1 VAASAIVVPFAG
13 LEPTVGRWR
22 RALTAD
28 GAQSMPTH
36 VTLIYP
42 FVPRTQLRDHLI
54 AALREVLATFSPFDV
69 RFEAFARF
77 DADPPVLYLQP
88 DPAQPFLELIAA
100 IAARFPDHPPFAGI
114 HDPIIPHLTVAQTRD
129 ASAMRAAEESVARH
143 LPLTA
148 AAHSVHIMEHR
159 PADGWRTHTAIA
171 L

>member
-1 VAASAIVVPFAG
+1 
-13 LEPTVGRWR
+13 
-22 RALTAD
+22 
-28 GAQSMPTH
+28 MPAH

-42 FVPRTQLRDHLI
+42 FLADVQLGGDVI

-77 DADPPVLYLQP
+77 DADPPVLYLEP
-88 DPAQPFLELIAA
+88 DPAQPFLDLTAA
-100 IAARFPDHPPFAGI
+100 IAARFPDHPPFGGI
-114 HDPIIPHLTVAQTRD
+114 HDRITPHLTVAETAD

-143 LPLTA
+143 LPLA
-148 AAHSVHIMEHR
+148 ADAVSVHIMEHH